1 MSDIVNSFPAETTD
15 LYSSTLHKSFRESYA
30 EDSDAYRMSR
40 THALWPPFYEK
51 KLLRFHFSHFAEFVP
66 YVVGRPVTVTTEEV
80 SINGVQGH
88 ALYGLVRRIESDMDR
103 GTWPKVETK
112 ILVEVHTIPDS
123 IIDRRFARLWNNP
136 PHNIVYVQPHGFLR
150 PDYQPVC
157 ILAIDDYD
165 DVLDVPQNMVRFLG
179 PDYYAKS
186 IIMSPPY
193 DRLPCSDVYPKKHE
207 GNVVDDRN
215 GDEGM
220 RSENALTSENV
231 AQLTVEELA
240 QKIAESVRLDEDDR
254 VEPWQ
259 AVLSPPLVYD
269 TRFLPIDMQQ
279 LNGSSVSMR
288 RSYNYNVLIPDY

>member
-1 MSDIVNSFPAETTD
+1 MFDTTQTPTLLRVAPTMSDIVNSFPAETTD

-123 IIDRRFARLWNNP
+123 IIDRRFEIGRA
-136 PHNIVYVQPHGFLR
+136 HV
-150 PDYQPVC
+150 
-157 ILAIDDYD
+157 
-165 DVLDVPQNMVRFLG
+165 
-179 PDYYAKS
+179 
-186 IIMSPPY
+186 
-193 DRLPCSDVYPKKHE
+193 
-207 GNVVDDRN
+207 
-215 GDEGM
+215 
-220 RSENALTSENV
+220 
-231 AQLTVEELA
+231 
-240 QKIAESVRLDEDDR
+240 
-254 VEPWQ
+254 
-259 AVLSPPLVYD
+259 
-269 TRFLPIDMQQ
+269 
-279 LNGSSVSMR
+279 
-288 RSYNYNVLIPDY
+288 